1 MLFYFA
7 HFLNFHAAPAFVRMK
22 PSKLGQFLHF
32 YVTSRL
38 ILFLE
43 GAALFNDAKLVKTLV
58 WYGTVTG

>member
-1 MLFYFA
+1 MLRC
-7 HFLNFHAAPAFVRMK
+7 NAASVRMK